1 MPRPERPSP
10 RLIPFERLHRV
21 LGRDPEG
28 RLAPGLKAALFFGV
42 LALIV
47 VLAAIYEPAPSL
59 RHVKVVITS
68 GGASGNY
75 YAVVDRI
82 ASEVARQ
89 RGRVTNLTSAGSVEN
104 VQRLVAARKTCE
116 VQFGLVQDG
125 IDWPQDHGLELIGR
139 LPRPE
144 SLIVLGRQADQ
155 ISSPAQ
161 LRGLKVG
168 IGPVGSGTEFL
179 ARKVLEQVRDLD
191 LKVSTQSIDRQL
203 DLLER
208 GELDLGFMVID
219 DQAQLLRDAVAR
231 RGLQVLDLPNAGS
244 LARNLA
250 FARVGTIDPGQYDY
264 ARQLP
269 ASPKRVL
276 QVDALI
282 VGNGCA
288 TLSQT
293 QGLMTALTEVF
304 PTFVRQNRQQPNLT
318 GLPMPTV
325 VKEFFADEGPDL
337 LGQFAPSLVDIMP
350 LATWMQLVVAF
361 SLLFSATSLLN
372 RFQLKRIDARRVK
385 IERELPELFG
395 PGATV
400 GDILEHPV
408 DDTLRSPATRARID
422 MLITRLTTLRDDC
435 RKRSLSVLV
444 PMGEEMSYRYQETL
458 IADLLHALRSLRE
471 RLGN

>member
-1 MPRPERPSP
+1 
-10 RLIPFERLHRV
+10 
-21 LGRDPEG
+21 
-28 RLAPGLKAALFFGV
+28 
-42 LALIV
+42 
-47 VLAAIYEPAPSL
+47 
-59 RHVKVVITS
+59 
-68 GGASGNY
+68 
-75 YAVVDRI
+75 
-82 ASEVARQ
+82 
-89 RGRVTNLTSAGSVEN
+89 
-104 VQRLVAARKTCE
+104 
-116 VQFGLVQDG
+116 
-125 IDWPQDHGLELIGR
+125 
-139 LPRPE
+139 
-144 SLIVLGRQADQ
+144 
-155 ISSPAQ
+155 
-161 LRGLKVG
+161 
-168 IGPVGSGTEFL
+168 
-179 ARKVLEQVRDLD
+179 
-191 LKVSTQSIDRQL
+191 
-203 DLLER
+203 
-208 GELDLGFMVID
+208 
-219 DQAQLLRDAVAR
+219 
-231 RGLQVLDLPNAGS
+231 
-244 LARNLA
+244 
-250 FARVGTIDPGQYDY
+250 
-264 ARQLP
+264 
-269 ASPKRVL
+269 VL

-422 MLITRLTTLRDDC
+422 TLITRLTALRDDC

-471 RLGN
+471 RLGD